1 MDACGSAGPTRF
13 CRLSLALVVFW
24 AGAALASS
32 KPPTVATPPAPAA
45 AAATP
50 ASADPRAHVIGL
62 LALPRVYGTEPCQRF
77 KPEPVVVHAS
87 ADGARV
93 LGEIRTT
100 SPWRFPPEGG
110 CEGLRVDFVPVDGA
124 PAELP
129 AQEFAY
135 EQPAALVL
143 EARENRYRVRLPA
156 GDGWVEAAPYDEY
169 VPLLAM
175 LRQDLEMFTGAAELR
190 AAPQADSATT
200 WRGAPSCT
208 VPRVR
213 DVDTAGERPWIEV
226 ELVRD
231 DCCADDAAATPALG
245 TRGWL
250 PLYREDGVPTV
261 WFVPR
266 GC

>member
-1 MDACGSAGPTRF
+1 MGACGSAGPKRY
-13 CRLSLALVVFW
+13 RGRSLVLLAFW
-24 AGAALASS
+24 AGAATASS
-32 KPPTVATPPAPAA
+32 KAPTVVAPPASAA
-45 AAATP
+45 STAAP

-62 LALPRVYGTEPCQRF
+62 LVLPRVYGTEPCQRF
-77 KPEPVVVHAS
+77 TPEPVVVYAS

-143 EARENRYRVRLPA
+143 ELRENRYRLRLPV
-156 GDGWVEAAPYDEY
+156 GDGWVQGAPYDEY

-175 LRQDLEMFTGAAELR
+175 LRQDLEVFTGAAEVR
-190 AAPQADSATT
+190 ASPRADAAVT
-200 WRGAPSCT
+200 WSGAPSCT

-213 DVDTAGERPWIEV
+213 DVDTTGERPWIEV
-226 ELVRD
+226 ELTRD
-231 DCCADDAAATPALG
+231 ECCADEAAATPDVG